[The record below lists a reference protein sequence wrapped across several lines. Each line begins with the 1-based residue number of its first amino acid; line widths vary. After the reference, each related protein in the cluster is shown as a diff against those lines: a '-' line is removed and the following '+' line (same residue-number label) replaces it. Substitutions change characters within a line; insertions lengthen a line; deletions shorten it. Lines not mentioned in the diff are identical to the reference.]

1 MKPKS
6 RTSVLLVDDHAVVRE
21 GYRGLLDRTS
31 DLKVTAEAA
40 TGEDAYRL
48 YGETPTDVVV
58 MDVSLP
64 GMSGIETT
72 RRLLARTPDARVL
85 VFSMHEDT
93 MFASRA
99 LQAGAKGYV
108 TKASAP
114 ELLVDAVRAVAIG
127 RVYITQNIAQQLAFQ
142 STRGQHLPF
151 NALSPREFEV
161 LRLLA
166 QGLPVQDIAG
176 KLSLSQKTIANYQSS
191 IRQKLEVTS
200 SAQIV
205 RLAMSCG
212 LIQANPPSLGMPD
225 RSGNSPSSSGNDSG
239 VGNPGG
245 A

>member
-48 YGETPTDVVV
+48 YGESPTDVVV

-72 RRLLARTPDARVL
+72 RRLLARTPGARVL
-85 VFSMHEDT
+85 IFSMHEDT

-127 RVYITQNIAQQLAFQ
+127 RVYITQNIAQQLALQ

-166 QGLPVQDIAG
+166 QGLPVHDIAD

-212 LIQANPPSLGMPD
+212 LIRANPPSLGMPD
-225 RSGNSPSSSGNDSG
+225 RSGNFPSPSGNDSG
-239 VGNPGG
+239 DGDPGSP
-245 A
+245 